1 MDDIIIVGAGPIGL
15 YGASLAALHLLKGRV
30 IEGSTNVGGQ
40 LSSLYPEKAIV
51 DLPGFASIS
60 AQGFIDKLMKQYEDN
75 VNKLSLHLNET
86 VLSFEKKDS
95 YYLVTTSKGTYETKC
110 ILLTTGMGSFSP
122 RKTGLANE
130 DNKNNI
136 IYSITSS
143 FLYKGKDMVI
153 LGGGDSAVDWAIA
166 LKEVAASVTIVHRR
180 EEFRAQSSS
189 VEKMERL
196 GVNVL
201 KNQAVISLNGEED
214 KLESITIKSNADGK
228 EQTIPLDFLF
238 VNYGQVT
245 TKDSFEVEKLNNLIV
260 TKENYQTSLE
270 NVFACGN
277 IITYPGKVKNITCGL
292 GEVVVAI
299 TKIDQII
306 NPNKNIPIHF

>member
-15 YGASLAALHLLKGRV
+15 YGATLAALHLLKGRV

-75 VNKLSLHLNET
+75 VNKLPLHLNET

-136 IYSITSS
+136 IYSISS
-143 FLYKGKDMVI
+143 SSLYKGKDIVI

-214 KLESITIKSNADGK
+214 KLESITIKSNVDGK

>member
-15 YGASLAALHLLKGRV
+15 YGATLAALHLLKGRV

-60 AQGFIDKLMKQYEDN
+60 AQGFIDKLIEQYEDN
-75 VNKLSLHLNET
+75 ANKLPLHLNET
-86 VLSFEKKDS
+86 VLTFEKKDS

-143 FLYKGKDMVI
+143 SLYKGKDMVI

-201 KNQAVISLNGEED
+201 KNQAVISLNGEGD
-214 KLESITIKSNADGK
+214 KLESITIKYNADGK

-260 TKENYQTSLE
+260 TKDNYQTSLE

>member
-15 YGASLAALHLLKGRV
+15 YGATLAALHLLKGRV

-75 VNKLSLHLNET
+75 VNKLPLHLNET

-136 IYSITSS
+136 IYSISS
-143 FLYKGKDMVI
+143 SSLYKGKNMVI

-201 KNQAVISLNGEED
+201 KNQAVISLNGEGD
-214 KLESITIKSNADGK
+214 NLESITIKSNADGK

>member
-15 YGASLAALHLLKGRV
+15 YGATLAALHLLKGRV

-75 VNKLSLHLNET
+75 ANQLPLHLNET
-86 VLSFEKKDS
+86 VLTFEKKDS

-130 DNKNNI
+130 DNKDNI

-143 FLYKGKDMVI
+143 SLYKGKDMVI

-201 KNQAVISLNGEED
+201 RNQAVISLNGEGD

-260 TKENYQTSLE
+260 TKDNYQTSLE

>member
-110 ILLTTGMGSFSP
+110 ILLNTGMGSFSP

-143 FLYKGKDMVI
+143 
-153 LGGGDSAVDWAIA
+153 
-166 LKEVAASVTIVHRR
+166 
-180 EEFRAQSSS
+180 
-189 VEKMERL
+189 
-196 GVNVL
+196 
-201 KNQAVISLNGEED
+201 
-214 KLESITIKSNADGK
+214 
-228 EQTIPLDFLF
+228 
-238 VNYGQVT
+238 
-245 TKDSFEVEKLNNLIV
+245 
-260 TKENYQTSLE
+260 
-270 NVFACGN
+270 
-277 IITYPGKVKNITCGL
+277 
-292 GEVVVAI
+292 
-299 TKIDQII
+299 
-306 NPNKNIPIHF
+306 

>member
-15 YGASLAALHLLKGRV
+15 YGATLAALHLLKGRV

-75 VNKLSLHLNET
+75 ANKLPLHLNET
-86 VLSFEKKDS
+86 VLTFEKKDS

-130 DNKNNI
+130 DNKDNI
-136 IYSITSS
+136 IYSISS
-143 FLYKGKDMVI
+143 SSLYKGKDMVI

-201 KNQAVISLNGEED
+201 KNQAVISLNGEGD

>member
-75 VNKLSLHLNET
+75 ANKLPLHLNET
-86 VLSFEKKDS
+86 VLTFEKKDS

-143 FLYKGKDMVI
+143 SLYKGKDMVI

-201 KNQAVISLNGEED
+201 KNQVVISLNGEGD
-214 KLESITIKSNADGK
+214 NLNSITIKSNADGK

>member
-15 YGASLAALHLLKGRV
+15 YGATLAALHLLKGRV

-75 VNKLSLHLNET
+75 VNKLPLHLNET

-136 IYSITSS
+136 IYSISS
-143 FLYKGKDMVI
+143 SSLYKGKDMVI

-214 KLESITIKSNADGK
+214 KLESITIKSNVDGK

-260 TKENYQTSLE
+260 TKDNYQTSLE

>member
-15 YGASLAALHLLKGRV
+15 YGATLAALHLLKGRV

-75 VNKLSLHLNET
+75 ANKLPLHLNET

-143 FLYKGKDMVI
+143 SLYKGKDMVI

-189 VEKMERL
+189 VEKMERI

-201 KNQAVISLNGEED
+201 RNQAVISLNGEGD

-245 TKDSFEVEKLNNLIV
+245 TKDSFEVEKLNNL
-260 TKENYQTSLE
+260 
-270 NVFACGN
+270 
-277 IITYPGKVKNITCGL
+277 
-292 GEVVVAI
+292 
-299 TKIDQII
+299 
-306 NPNKNIPIHF
+306 

>member
-15 YGASLAALHLLKGRV
+15 YGATLAALHLLKGRV

-75 VNKLSLHLNET
+75 VNKLPLHLNET
-86 VLSFEKKDS
+86 VLTFEKKDS

-136 IYSITSS
+136 IYSISS
-143 FLYKGKDMVI
+143 SSLYKGKDMVI

-201 KNQAVISLNGEED
+201 KNQAVISLNGEGD

-260 TKENYQTSLE
+260 TKDNYQTSLE

>member
-15 YGASLAALHLLKGRV
+15 YGATLAALHLLKGRV

-60 AQGFIDKLMKQYEDN
+60 AQGFIDKLMKQYEYN
-75 VNKLSLHLNET
+75 VNKLPLHLNET
-86 VLSFEKKDS
+86 VLTFEKKDS

-143 FLYKGKDMVI
+143 SLYKGKDMVI

-180 EEFRAQSSS
+180 EVFRAQSSN
-189 VEKMERL
+189 VEKMERI

-201 KNQAVISLNGEED
+201 RNQAVISLNGEGD
-214 KLESITIKSNADGK
+214 NLESITIKSNADGK

-260 TKENYQTSLE
+260 TKDNYQTSLE

>member
-15 YGASLAALHLLKGRV
+15 YGATLAALHLLKGRV

-75 VNKLSLHLNET
+75 VNKLPLHLNET

-136 IYSITSS
+136 IYSISS
-143 FLYKGKDMVI
+143 SSLYKGKDIVI

-214 KLESITIKSNADGK
+214 KLESITIKSNVDGK

-260 TKENYQTSLE
+260 TKDNYQTSLE

-277 IITYPGKVKNITCGL
+277 IIAYPGKVKNITCGL

>member
-15 YGASLAALHLLKGRV
+15 YGATLAALHLLKGRV

-60 AQGFIDKLMKQYEDN
+60 AQGFIDKLMKQYEEN
-75 VNKLSLHLNET
+75 VNKLPLHLNET
-86 VLSFEKKDS
+86 VLTFEKKDS

-130 DNKNNI
+130 DNKDNI
-136 IYSITSS
+136 IYSISS
-143 FLYKGKDMVI
+143 SSLYKGKDMVI

-166 LKEVAASVTIVHRR
+166 LKEVAASVAIVHRR

-201 KNQAVISLNGEED
+201 KNQAVISLNGEGD

-260 TKENYQTSLE
+260 TKDNYQTSLE

>member
-136 IYSITSS
+136 IYSISS
-143 FLYKGKDMVI
+143 SSLYKGKDMVI

-201 KNQAVISLNGEED
+201 KNQAVISLNGEGD

>member
-75 VNKLSLHLNET
+75 VNKLPLHLNET

-143 FLYKGKDMVI
+143 SLYKGKDMVI

-189 VEKMERL
+189 VEKMERI

-201 KNQAVISLNGEED
+201 RNQAVISLNGEGD
-214 KLESITIKSNADGK
+214 NLESITIKSNADGK

-245 TKDSFEVEKLNNLIV
+245 TKDSFEV
-260 TKENYQTSLE
+260 
-270 NVFACGN
+270 
-277 IITYPGKVKNITCGL
+277 
-292 GEVVVAI
+292 
-299 TKIDQII
+299 
-306 NPNKNIPIHF
+306 

>member
-15 YGASLAALHLLKGRV
+15 YGATLAALHLLKGRV

-75 VNKLSLHLNET
+75 VNKLPLHLNET

-136 IYSITSS
+136 IYSISS
-143 FLYKGKDMVI
+143 SSLYKGKDMVI

-201 KNQAVISLNGEED
+201 KNQAVISLNGEGD
-214 KLESITIKSNADGK
+214 NLKSITIKSNADGK

-260 TKENYQTSLE
+260 TKDNYQTSLE

>member
-15 YGASLAALHLLKGRV
+15 YGATLAALHLLKGRV

-75 VNKLSLHLNET
+75 VNKLPLHLNET
-86 VLSFEKKDS
+86 VLTFEKKDS

-136 IYSITSS
+136 IYSISS
-143 FLYKGKDMVI
+143 SSLYKGKDMVI

-201 KNQAVISLNGEED
+201 KNQAVISLNGEGD

>member
-15 YGASLAALHLLKGRV
+15 YGATLAALHLLKGRV

-60 AQGFIDKLMKQYEDN
+60 AQGFIDKLMKQYEYN
-75 VNKLSLHLNET
+75 VNKLPLHLNET
-86 VLSFEKKDS
+86 VLTFEKKDS

-136 IYSITSS
+136 IYSISS
-143 FLYKGKDMVI
+143 SSLYKGKDMVI

-201 KNQAVISLNGEED
+201 RNQAVISLNGEGD

>member
-15 YGASLAALHLLKGRV
+15 YGATLAALHLLKGRV

-60 AQGFIDKLMKQYEDN
+60 AQGFINKLMKQYEDN
-75 VNKLSLHLNET
+75 VNKLPLHLNET
-86 VLSFEKKDS
+86 VLTFEKKDS

-143 FLYKGKDMVI
+143 SLYTGKDMVI

-201 KNQAVISLNGEED
+201 RNQAVISLNGEGD

>member
-75 VNKLSLHLNET
+75 VNKLPLHLNET

-143 FLYKGKDMVI
+143 SLYKRKDMVI

-166 LKEVAASVTIVHRR
+166 LKEVAASVTIIHRR

-201 KNQAVISLNGEED
+201 RNQAVISLNGEGD

-238 VNYGQVT
+238 VNYGQVN

>member
-136 IYSITSS
+136 IYSISS
-143 FLYKGKDMVI
+143 SSLYKGKDMVI

>member
-75 VNKLSLHLNET
+75 ANKLPLHLNET
-86 VLSFEKKDS
+86 VLTFEKKDS

-143 FLYKGKDMVI
+143 SLYKGKDMVI

>member
-15 YGASLAALHLLKGRV
+15 YGATLAALHLLKGRV

-75 VNKLSLHLNET
+75 ANKLPLHLNET
-86 VLSFEKKDS
+86 VLTFEKKDS

-130 DNKNNI
+130 DNKDNI
-136 IYSITSS
+136 IYSISS
-143 FLYKGKDMVI
+143 SSLYKGKDMVI

-201 KNQAVISLNGEED
+201 KNQAVISLNGEGD
-214 KLESITIKSNADGK
+214 NLESITIKSNADGK

-270 NVFACGN
+270 NVSACGN